1 MSRLKAASSKP
12 AYDPNEPTDDND
24 QETPVEVENLIAI
37 IMSEYQFVCDFFVLE
52 RVRRVAFN

>member
-1 MSRLKAASSKP
+1 VSRLKAASRKP

-37 IMSEYQFVCDFFVLE
+37 SMSEYQRYLKEEKFAGEIVL
-52 RVRRVAFN
+52 